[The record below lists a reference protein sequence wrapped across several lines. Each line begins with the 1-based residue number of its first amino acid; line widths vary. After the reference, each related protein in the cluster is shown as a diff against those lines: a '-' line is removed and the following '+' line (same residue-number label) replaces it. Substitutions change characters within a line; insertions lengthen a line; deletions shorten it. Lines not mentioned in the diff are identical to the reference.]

1 MGYTML
7 PSRDRIQTAVDAVR
21 LRGIAAE
28 IVESKEAVLAKVRAL
43 IPHGASVMTAGSV
56 TLREIGLEEELKS
69 GTHPWKNLK
78 AEILAE
84 KDPARQSVLRKQAT
98 LADFYVG
105 SVHAVAESGEIVVAS
120 ATGSQ
125 LSPYAFSSRNVIWI
139 AGAQKIVPTLDDA
152 MRRVREYVLP
162 KEDQRMKDIGNSTG
176 SFIGKILIVEREA
189 AYLRRTVT
197 LLIVNELLGY

>member
-1 MGYTML
+1 MNYAML
-7 PSRDRIQTAVDAVR
+7 PSLDRINIAIAAVR

-28 IVESKEAVLAKVRAL
+28 IVESKETVLEKVKAL
-43 IPHGASVMTAGSV
+43 IPPGATLMTAGSV
-56 TLREIGLEEELKS
+56 TLRQIGLEEELKS
-69 GTHPWKNLK
+69 GNHPWRNLK
-78 AEILAE
+78 AEILGE

-98 LADFYVG
+98 LADYCLG
-105 SVHAVAESGEIVVAS
+105 SVQAVAESGEIVVAS

-125 LSPYAFSSRNVIWI
+125 LSPYAFSSRNIIWI
-139 AGAQKIVPTLDDA
+139 VGAQKIVPTLDDA

-162 KEDQRMKDIGNSTG
+162 KEDQRMKDIGNSIG

-197 LLIVNELLGY
+197 LLVVNEILGY